1 MGWFDR
7 LRGKRETDEIFVN
20 DPTLPLVS
28 ILIRSMDRK
37 TLDRAMR
44 SAARQTWANVEIV
57 VVAACGSAH
66 RALDEHCL
74 GRPVRLV
81 FGDERKRLS
90 RPLAANVALQSSH
103 GEWLNFLD
111 DDDELDASHVATLMQ
126 AVRSRRERVVYSAAR
141 VVDKRG
147 KPIARVGYP
156 GNHAQLF
163 FHSRSASPAFAVHRS
178 LIDDGA
184 RFDPAFDVH
193 EDHDFQ
199 IACAARTDF
208 LFVDAIT
215 TTWHGQIG
223 ESGCGFGPNDN
234 HAQRI
239 ATVTRIRE
247 KWHKPLERWL
257 RKFDDVL
264 FAGKLYLDGG
274 DVPAALECLERALAL
289 RPTDVNALNFCG
301 MANFAAGAL
310 DRAEELVAR
319 AVKRLP
325 RQAAL
330 RDNLAR
336 IRARRAEFSEP

>member
-1 MGWFDR
+1 MIR
-7 LRGKRETDEIFVN
+7 
-20 DPTLPLVS
+20 PLPLVS

-44 SAARQTWANVEIV
+44 SAARQTWGNIEIV
-57 VVAACGSAH
+57 VVAACGAAH
-66 RALDEHCL
+66 RKLAEEFL

-81 FGDERKRLS
+81 FGDERQRLS
-90 RPLAANVALQSSH
+90 RPIAANVALASAR

-111 DDDELDASHVATLMQ
+111 DDDEIDPAHIATLMQ
-126 AVRSRRERVVYSAAR
+126 AARSRREKFVYSATR

-147 KPIARVGYP
+147 ATIARVGHP
-156 GNHAQLF
+156 GNHVQLYL
-163 FHSRSASPAFAVHRS
+163 HSRSASQAMMIHRS
-178 LIDDGA
+178 LIDDGV

-199 IACAARTDF
+199 IACATRTDF

-215 TTWHGQIG
+215 TTWHAQIG
-223 ESGCGFGPNDN
+223 DSGCGFGPNDN

-247 KWHKPLERWL
+247 KWKQPFERWL

-264 FAGKLYLDGG
+264 LAGKLYLDGG
-274 DVPAALECLERALAL
+274 DIPAGLACLERALEL

-301 MANFAAGAL
+301 MANFAAGSL

-325 RQAAL
+325 REPAL

-336 IRARRAEFSEP
+336 IRARREEFSGS